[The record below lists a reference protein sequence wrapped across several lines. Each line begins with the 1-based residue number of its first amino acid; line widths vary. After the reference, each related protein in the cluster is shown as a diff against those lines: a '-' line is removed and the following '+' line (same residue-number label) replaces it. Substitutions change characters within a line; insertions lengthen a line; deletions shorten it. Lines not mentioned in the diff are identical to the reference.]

1 MNIVAAAALVF
12 LALFMSG
19 CGGGGSSG
27 QTYVFTAAGTQR
39 TDVLFGYFG
48 PRGGEVSET
57 AGHTSL
63 VWAPDF
69 YGPAEQLASI
79 TQAKGNGLKVVVML
93 GLCQTPLAVAE
104 SEARFQLQRLHNAG
118 LLDVVVGV
126 SWCDEPNTPRSGDW
140 GAAEALGM
148 NAAMHAAMASFPE
161 IAAPRVR
168 IIYSCK
174 GTYPGASSAD
184 DVACDDY
191 DSGCNVFARYYGALR
206 DAAPQARLFLVP
218 SGATNPQGGWHQDPA
233 CFVDYANTHP
243 EVDAIVAWIYQSVDD
258 GGHYA
263 GIRDN
268 GNRVAYCEAG
278 KKFTRKETQCL

>member
-1 MNIVAAAALVF
+1 MRWLLVF
-12 LALFMSG
+12 LLLLG

-27 QTYVFTAAGTQR
+27 QSYVFTATGTQR

-69 YGPAEQLASI
+69 YGVAEELASI

-140 GAAEALGM
+140 GDAEALGM

-161 IAAPRVR
+161 IQSPLVWM
-168 IIYSCK
+168 IYACK
-174 GTYPGASSAD
+174 GAFPGASSLD
-184 DVACDDY
+184 RVACDDY
-191 DSGCNVFARYYGALR
+191 DSGCNVFARYYGALQA
-206 DAAPQARLFLVP
+206 AAPRARPFAVP
-218 SGATNPQGGWHQDPA
+218 GGATSPQGQWHQDPS
-233 CFVDYANTHP
+233 CFVDYVNTHP
-243 EVDAIVAWIYQSVDD
+243 EMAAIVAWIYQTVTDQGSTYV
-258 GGHYA
+258 

-268 GNRVAYCEAG
+268 GNRIAYCQAG
-278 KKFTRKETQCL
+278 QKFTQKTGACL